1 MPFPYARILC
11 PVDFNENSV
20 RAINEAA
27 QLAIHGGGELHL
39 LHVVKVNP
47 LAAQGA
53 AEGAAAGEMYQDQME
68 FARKQVEQMSA
79 NLPANVKHEITI
91 EFGEPGHVIVA
102 RQKDLK
108 ADLVVMATHGR
119 RGLFHLVMGSVT
131 ETVVR
136 QSAAPVLTVRPAHG
150 EEAK

>member
-11 PVDFNENSV
+11 PVDFDENSV

-27 QLAIHGGGELHL
+27 QLVKHGGGELHL

-53 AEGAAAGEMYQDQME
+53 AEGLAAGEMYQDQID

-79 NLPANVKHEITI
+79 NLPPDVKHQISI

-102 RQKDLK
+102 MQKDLK
-108 ADLVVMATHGR
+108 ADLIVMATHGR

-136 QSAAPVLTVRPAHG
+136 QSTAPVLTVRPAPG
-150 EEAK
+150 EDTK